1 MSSSFL
7 VFGAGAW
14 GTALSIQL
22 VKSNNQVYL
31 SSFDETNLCQI
42 QKDRENKK
50 YLPGFRLQKELIVRP
65 FSEKLVEGVD
75 TVIVCVKSPYFKNA
89 LLLLKNNLGDKN
101 LIWATKGFSPQNG
114 GLLSSM
120 VADLLGEETKTA
132 VLSGPTFAEEL
143 AAGKPA
149 AITLATNKIDN
160 PFLLAELMSN
170 ESLRVYLSSDPIGV
184 QLGGG
189 LKNIVA
195 IAAGISDGLEMG
207 ANAKAALVTRGL
219 DEVSSL
225 GLLLGASE
233 KTFMGLSGMGDI
245 ILSSSDDKSR
255 NRLLGLS
262 VGGGLSLDDA
272 VKLQNSTPE
281 GAHAI
286 KALVENGVVN
296 DKQPVL
302 HSVYEILYLGE
313 KPSVIAKG
321 LMQRPIKEEGLR

>member
-22 VKSNNQVYL
+22 AKSSNNVVL
-31 SSFDETNLCQI
+31 SSFDNENLGQI
-42 QKDRENKK
+42 KKHRENKK
-50 YLPGFRLQKELIVRP
+50 YLPGFKLPKAVGVES
-65 FSEKLVEGVD
+65 FSEKLVTNPDSIV
-75 TVIVCVKSPYFKNA
+75 VCVKSPYFKRA
-89 LLLLKNNLGDKN
+89 LLLLKNNIGDKN
-101 LIWATKGFSPQNG
+101 LVWATKGFDPDNG

-120 VADLLGEETKTA
+120 VAGVVGTKTKTA
-132 VLSGPTFAEEL
+132 ILSGPTFAEEL
-143 AAGKPA
+143 AIGKPA
-149 AITLATNKIDN
+149 AITLATKTIDN
-160 PFLLAELMSN
+160 PVLLAESMSN
-170 ESLRVYLSSDPIGV
+170 ESLRVYLSSDPVGV

-219 DEVSSL
+219 DEISSL

-233 KTFMGLSGMGDI
+233 KTFMGLSGMGDVL
-245 ILSSSDDKSR
+245 LSSYDDKSR
-255 NRLLGLS
+255 NRQLGLAI
-262 VGGGLSLDDA
+262 GGGLSFNDA
-272 VKLQNSTPE
+272 VALQKGAPE

-286 KALVENGVVN
+286 KTLVENGVVN

-302 HSVYEILYLGE
+302 HSVYEVLYSDA
-313 KPSVIAKG
+313 KSNAIAKE
-321 LMQRPIKEEGLR
+321 LMQRPIKKEGLR

>member
-1 MSSSFL
+1 MSRSFL

-22 VKSNNQVYL
+22 IKSKNKVFL
-31 SSFDETNLCQI
+31 SSFDEENLHQI
-42 QKDRENKK
+42 KKDQENKK
-50 YLPGFRLQKELIVRP
+50 YLPGFKLQKDLSVEP
-65 FSEKLVEGVD
+65 FSEKLIEGVD
-75 TVIVCVKSPYFKNA
+75 SIIVCVKSPYFKDA
-89 LLLLKNNLGDKN
+89 LLLVKRGLKNKTL
-101 LIWATKGFSPQNG
+101 LWATKGFDPNSG

-120 VADLLGEETKTA
+120 VAEEIGAKTKTA

-149 AITLATNKIDN
+149 AITLATKAIDDSV
-160 PFLLAELMSN
+160 LLAESMSN
-170 ESLRVYLSSDPIGV
+170 ESLRVYLSSDPVGV

-219 DEVSSL
+219 DEISAL

-233 KTFMGLSGMGDI
+233 KTFMGLSGMGDVM
-245 ILSSSDDKSR
+245 LSSSDDKSR
-255 NRLLGLS
+255 NRKLRLS
-262 VGGGLSLDDA
+262 IGGGLSFSEA
-272 VKLQNSTPE
+272 VKLQSGTPE

-286 KALVENGVVN
+286 KTLVENGVVN

-302 HSVYEILYLGE
+302 YSVYQVLYSGI
-313 KPSVIAKG
+313 KPSNVANE
-321 LMQRPIKEEGLR
+321 LMRRPIKEEGLR

>member
-1 MSSSFL
+1 MSGSFL

-22 VKSNNQVYL
+22 VKSGNNVVL
-31 SSFDETNLCQI
+31 SSFDKENLCQI
-42 QKDRENKK
+42 RKDRENKK
-50 YLPGFRLQKELIVRP
+50 YLPGFKLPKVVGVEP
-65 FSEKLVEGVD
+65 FSEKLLTNTDSIV
-75 TVIVCVKSPYFKNA
+75 VCVKSPYFKRA
-89 LLLLKNNLGDKN
+89 LLLLKNNVGDNN
-101 LIWATKGFSPQNG
+101 LVWATKGFDPDNG

-120 VADLLGEETKTA
+120 VTSVVGTKTKTA
-132 VLSGPTFAEEL
+132 ILSGPTFAEEL
-143 AAGKPA
+143 AIGKPA
-149 AITLATNKIDN
+149 AITLATNTIDN
-160 PFLLAELMSN
+160 PLLLAESMSN
-170 ESLRVYLSSDPIGV
+170 ESLRVYLSPDPVGV

-207 ANAKAALVTRGL
+207 ANAKAALVTRAL
-219 DEVSSL
+219 DEISSL
-225 GLLLGASE
+225 GLLFGASE

>member
-22 VKSNNQVYL
+22 LNSNNQVFL
-31 SSFDETNLCQI
+31 SSFDEANLNQI
-42 QKDRENKK
+42 KKDRENKK
-50 YLPGFRLQKELIVRP
+50 YLPGFRLEKELIIQP

-75 TVIVCVKSPYFKNA
+75 SIIVCVKSPYFKDA
-89 LLLLKNNLGDKN
+89 VLALKNSLNNKN
-101 LIWATKGFSPQNG
+101 LIWATKGFDPNSG
-114 GLLSSM
+114 DLLSSM
-120 VADLLGEETKTA
+120 VAEVITTEANTA
-132 VLSGPTFAEEL
+132 ILSGPTFAEEL

-149 AITLATNKIDN
+149 AITLATKAIDN
-160 PFLLAELMSN
+160 SVSLAESMSN

-195 IAAGISDGLEMG
+195 IAAGISDGLDMG

-219 DEVSSL
+219 DEICAL

-233 KTFMGLSGMGDI
+233 KTFMGLSGVGDLM
-245 ILSSSDDKSR
+245 LSSYDDKSR
-255 NRLLGLS
+255 NRKLGLS
-262 VGGGLSLDDA
+262 IGGGLSFSDA
-272 VKLQNSTPE
+272 VKLQNGTPE

-286 KALVENGVVN
+286 KTLVENGVVN
-296 DKQPVL
+296 DKHPVL
-302 HSVYEILYLGE
+302 YSVYKVLYSGAN
-313 KPSVIAKG
+313 SRVVAKE

>member
-22 VKSNNQVYL
+22 LKSNNRVFL
-31 SSFDETNLCQI
+31 SSFDEVNLNQI
-42 QKDRENKK
+42 KKDRENKK
-50 YLPGFRLQKELIVRP
+50 YLPGFRLEKDLIIQP

-75 TVIVCVKSPYFKNA
+75 SIIVCVKSPYFKDA
-89 LLLLKNNLGDKN
+89 VLALKNSLNNKN
-101 LIWATKGFSPQNG
+101 LIWATKGFDPNSG
-114 GLLSSM
+114 DLLSSM
-120 VADLLGEETKTA
+120 VAEVITTEANTA
-132 VLSGPTFAEEL
+132 ILSGPTFAEEL

-149 AITLATNKIDN
+149 AITLATKAIDN
-160 PFLLAELMSN
+160 SVSLAESMSN

-195 IAAGISDGLEMG
+195 IAAGISDGLDMG

-219 DEVSSL
+219 DEICAL

-233 KTFMGLSGMGDI
+233 KTFMGLSGMGDLM
-245 ILSSSDDKSR
+245 LSSYDDKSR
-255 NRLLGLS
+255 NRKLGLS
-262 VGGGLSLDDA
+262 IGGGLSFSDA
-272 VKLQNSTPE
+272 VKLQNGTPE

-286 KALVENGVVN
+286 KTLVENGVVN
-296 DKQPVL
+296 VKHPVL
-302 HSVYEILYLGE
+302 YSVYAVLYSGA
-313 KPSVIAKG
+313 KPKVVAKE
-321 LMQRPIKEEGLR
+321 LMQRPIKEESLR

>member
-22 VKSNNQVYL
+22 LKSNNRVFL
-31 SSFDETNLCQI
+31 SSFDEVNLNQI
-42 QKDRENKK
+42 KKDRENKK
-50 YLPGFRLQKELIVRP
+50 YLPGFKLDKELIVQP

-75 TVIVCVKSPYFKNA
+75 SIIVCVKSPYFKDA
-89 LLLLKNNLGDKN
+89 LLTLKSGLNDKN
-101 LIWATKGFSPQNG
+101 LIWATKGFDPNSG

-120 VADLLGEETKTA
+120 VAEEITTEAKTA
-132 VLSGPTFAEEL
+132 ILSGPTFAEEL

-149 AITLATNKIDN
+149 AITLATKVIDN
-160 PFLLAELMSN
+160 SVSLAESMSN

-184 QLGGG
+184 QLGGA

-195 IAAGISDGLEMG
+195 IAAGISDGLDMG

-219 DEVSSL
+219 DEICAL

-233 KTFMGLSGMGDI
+233 KTFMGLSGVGDLM
-245 ILSSSDDKSR
+245 LSSYDDKSR
-255 NRLLGLS
+255 NRKLGLS
-262 VGGGLSLDDA
+262 IGGGLSFSDA
-272 VKLQNSTPE
+272 VKLQNGTPE

-286 KALVENGVVN
+286 KTLVKNGVVN
-296 DKQPVL
+296 DKHPVL
-302 HSVYEILYLGE
+302 YSVYEVLYSGAN
-313 KPSVIAKG
+313 SRVVAKE

>member
-22 VKSNNQVYL
+22 LKSNNRVFL
-31 SSFDETNLCQI
+31 SSFDEVNLNQI
-42 QKDRENKK
+42 KKDRENKK
-50 YLPGFRLQKELIVRP
+50 YLPGFRLEKELIIQP

-75 TVIVCVKSPYFKNA
+75 SIIVCVKSPYFKDA
-89 LLLLKNNLGDKN
+89 VLTLKSGLNDKN
-101 LIWATKGFSPQNG
+101 LIWATKGFDPNSG
-114 GLLSSM
+114 GLLSTM
-120 VADLLGEETKTA
+120 VTKEITTEAKTA
-132 VLSGPTFAEEL
+132 ILSGPTFAEEL

-149 AITLATNKIDN
+149 AITLATKVIDN
-160 PFLLAELMSN
+160 SVSLAESMSN

-184 QLGGG
+184 QLGGA

-195 IAAGISDGLEMG
+195 IAAGISDGLDMG

-219 DEVSSL
+219 DEICAL

-233 KTFMGLSGMGDI
+233 KTFMGLSGVGDLM
-245 ILSSSDDKSR
+245 LSSYDDKSR
-255 NRLLGLS
+255 NRKLGLS
-262 VGGGLSLDDA
+262 IGGGLSFSDA
-272 VKLQNSTPE
+272 IKLQNGTPE

-286 KALVENGVVN
+286 KTLVENGVIN
-296 DKQPVL
+296 DKYPVL
-302 HSVYEILYLGE
+302 YSVYEVLYSGAN
-313 KPSVIAKG
+313 SRVVAKE

>member
-22 VKSNNQVYL
+22 LKSNNRVFL
-31 SSFDETNLCQI
+31 SSFDEVNLNQI
-42 QKDRENKK
+42 KKDRENKK
-50 YLPGFRLQKELIVRP
+50 YLPGFRLEKDLIIQP

-75 TVIVCVKSPYFKNA
+75 SIIVCVKSPYFKDA
-89 LLLLKNNLGDKN
+89 VLALKNSLNDKN
-101 LIWATKGFSPQNG
+101 LIWATKGFDPNSG

-120 VADLLGEETKTA
+120 VAEEITTEAKTA
-132 VLSGPTFAEEL
+132 ILSGPTFAEEL

-149 AITLATNKIDN
+149 AITLATNVIDN
-160 PFLLAELMSN
+160 SVSLAESMSN

-195 IAAGISDGLEMG
+195 IAAGISDGLDMG

-219 DEVSSL
+219 DEICAL
-225 GLLLGASE
+225 GLLMGASE
-233 KTFMGLSGMGDI
+233 KTFMGLSGVGDLM
-245 ILSSSDDKSR
+245 LSSYDDKSR
-255 NRLLGLS
+255 NRKLGLS
-262 VGGGLSLDDA
+262 IGGGLSFSDA
-272 VKLQNSTPE
+272 VKHQNGTPE

-286 KALVENGVVN
+286 KTLVKNGVVN
-296 DKQPVL
+296 DKHPVL
-302 HSVYEILYLGE
+302 YSVYEVLYSGAN
-313 KPSVIAKG
+313 SRVVAKE

>member
-14 GTALSIQL
+14 GTALSMQL
-22 VKSNNQVYL
+22 VSSKNRVFL
-31 SSFDETNLCQI
+31 SSFDEKNLSQI
-42 QKDRENKK
+42 KKDQENKK
-50 YLPGFRLQKELIVRP
+50 YLPGFKLQKELLVEP
-65 FSEKLVEGVD
+65 FSEKLIEGVD
-75 TVIVCVKSPYFKNA
+75 SIIICVKSPYFKDA
-89 LLLLKNNLGDKN
+89 VLLLKKGLNNKN
-101 LIWATKGFSPQNG
+101 LLWATKGFDPNSG

-120 VADLLGEETKTA
+120 VAEEITTEAKTA

-149 AITLATNKIDN
+149 AITLATNTIDN
-160 PFLLAELMSN
+160 SVSLAESMSS
-170 ESLRVYLSSDPIGV
+170 ESLRVYVSTDPVGV

-195 IAAGISDGLEMG
+195 IAAGISDGLDMG

-219 DEVSSL
+219 DEICAL

-233 KTFMGLSGMGDI
+233 KTFMGLSGMGDLM
-245 ILSSSDDKSR
+245 LSSSDDKSR
-255 NRLLGLS
+255 NRALGLS
-262 VGGGLSLDDA
+262 LGAGLSFSEA
-272 VKLQNSTPE
+272 VKQQNGTPE
-281 GAHAI
+281 GAYAV
-286 KALVENGVVN
+286 KTLVENGVVT

-302 HSVYEILYLGE
+302 YSVYEVLYSGAN
-313 KPSVIAKG
+313 SMAVAKE

>member
-22 VKSNNQVYL
+22 LKSNNRVFL
-31 SSFDETNLCQI
+31 SSFDEVNLNQI
-42 QKDRENKK
+42 KKDRENKK
-50 YLPGFRLQKELIVRP
+50 YLPGFRLEKDLIIQP

-75 TVIVCVKSPYFKNA
+75 SIIVCVKSPYFKDA
-89 LLLLKNNLGDKN
+89 VLALKNSLNNKN
-101 LIWATKGFSPQNG
+101 LMWATKGFDPNSG
-114 GLLSSM
+114 DLLSSM
-120 VADLLGEETKTA
+120 VAEVITTEANTA
-132 VLSGPTFAEEL
+132 ILSGPTFAEEL

-149 AITLATNKIDN
+149 AITLATKVIDN
-160 PFLLAELMSN
+160 SVSLAESMSN

-195 IAAGISDGLEMG
+195 IAAGISDGLDMG

-219 DEVSSL
+219 DEICAL

-233 KTFMGLSGMGDI
+233 KTFMGLSGVGDLM
-245 ILSSSDDKSR
+245 LSSYDDKSR
-255 NRLLGLS
+255 NRKLGLS
-262 VGGGLSLDDA
+262 IGGGLSFSDA
-272 VKLQNSTPE
+272 VKLQNGTPE

-286 KALVENGVVN
+286 KTLVENGFVN
-296 DKQPVL
+296 DKHPVL
-302 HSVYEILYLGE
+302 YSVYEVLYSGAN
-313 KPSVIAKG
+313 SRVVAKE
-321 LMQRPIKEEGLR
+321 LMQRPIKEESLR